1 MKILILVFDI
11 FWNFFFILLV
21 IRLLFISFYVNI
33 YDYVSFSICIVE
45 EENVLVVIILW
56 TENKFSIMYDLK

>member
-11 FWNFFFILLV
+11 FWNFFFISLV

-56 TENKFSIMYDLK
+56 TENKFSIMYDLR